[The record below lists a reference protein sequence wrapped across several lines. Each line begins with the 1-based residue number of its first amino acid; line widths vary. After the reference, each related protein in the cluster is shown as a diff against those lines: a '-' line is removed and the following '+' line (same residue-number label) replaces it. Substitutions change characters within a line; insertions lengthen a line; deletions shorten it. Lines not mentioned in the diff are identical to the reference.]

1 MAAAACPRL
10 IWMWRKTWSV
20 SNSQLAQGK
29 TQSCSLRLRH
39 LTTEPTIA
47 ERPKKFRVVSDGQS
61 LSTFAQEKD
70 GLDAERS
77 KTFSSLFRANSRELQ
92 GVTILGLSKSDITV
106 CVDDAVEKIKVN
118 ATPTFLPDVD
128 VDFLDVDLT
137 SQLGRRHLRNRI

>member
-10 IWMWRKTWSV
+10 IWMWRMTWSI
-20 SNSQLAQGK
+20 SNSPLAQGK

-61 LSTFAQEKD
+61 LSTFVQEKD

-77 KTFSSLFRANSRELQ
+77 KTFSSLFRADSRELQ
-92 GVTILGLSKSDITV
+92 GVTMLGFSKSDITV

-118 ATPTFLPDVD
+118 VTPTFLPDVD
-128 VDFLDVDLT
+128 VDLLDVDLT
-137 SQLGRRHLRNRI
+137 CQLGRRHLRNRI